1 MQPSRL
7 RDRLRSSLWFVP
19 ALFGIVAVVLAF
31 VLVRIDR
38 GLDNS
43 TIVGFGGGPES
54 ARSVLSTVAA
64 STITFAGLVFS
75 ITVLALQLASGQ
87 FSPRV
92 LRTFLRDRSSKV
104 TLGVT
109 IGTFTYSLVVLQ
121 SVRSEASTGG
131 VFVPSLAVSAALLFA
146 IVAVASFIQ
155 YIHHISQSIQASR
168 ILDAVAGETIDAIA
182 RLDDREPGAP
192 PPSDVTWTAEVTADR
207 DGVVVGVDERE
218 LTQLASSN
226 ECELTVVPRVGDPV
240 VDGMPLLRSSV
251 ALDEEATE
259 RVREAI
265 DIAPE
270 RTMQQDVAFGL
281 RQLVDIAERALSP
294 GINDPTTAVQG
305 IDKIHA
311 VLRRLAPVPLGPR
324 WVADEEGRARLEV
337 GEPTW
342 DDLVSLGVDEI
353 RRAGAGSLQVSRR
366 LRAALAD
373 LATLTTGERGAPIS
387 QEMRLLDASD
397 ARSFPDDHDV
407 EIAGVGD
414 PQGMRSRSGSD
425 RSVSPPS

>member
-19 ALFGIVAVVLAF
+19 ALFGIAAVVLAF
-31 VLVRIDR
+31 VLVRVDR

-43 TIVGFGGGPES
+43 TLVGFGGGPES

-109 IGTFTYSLVVLQ
+109 IGTFTFSLLVLQ
-121 SVRSEASTGG
+121 SVRSEGSPGG
-131 VFVPSLAVSAALLFA
+131 VFVPSIAVSASLLFA
-146 IVAVASFIQ
+146 VVAVASFIQ

-168 ILDAVAGETIDAIA
+168 ILDAVAGETIQAIA

-192 PPSDVTWTAEVTADR
+192 PPSGLTWAAEVTADR

-218 LTQLASSN
+218 LTRLASSKG
-226 ECELTVVPRVGDPV
+226 CELTVVPRVGDPV

-251 ALDEEATE
+251 GLDEEATE
-259 RVREAI
+259 RAREAI

-281 RQLVDIAERALSP
+281 RQLVDIGDRALSP
-294 GINDPTTAVQG
+294 GVNDPTTAVQA
-305 IDKIHA
+305 IDFIHG
-311 VLRRLAPVPLGPR
+311 LLGRLARREIPSPFRDVDGTLALILARPGWPDY
-324 WVADEEGRARLEV
+324 VALACDELRHSGREQ
-337 GEPTW
+337 
-342 DDLVSLGVDEI
+342 I
-353 RRAGAGSLQVSRR
+353 QVQRR
-366 LRAALAD
+366 LRA
-373 LATLTTGERGAPIS
+373 
-387 QEMRLLDASD
+387 MLLDLL
-397 ARSFPDDHDV
+397 
-407 EIAGVGD
+407 EIAPPDRRQPLVEQLQLLDEYLPRGF
-414 PQGMRSRSGSD
+414 QGAEIARART
-425 RSVSPPS
+425 PSAQGQGPA